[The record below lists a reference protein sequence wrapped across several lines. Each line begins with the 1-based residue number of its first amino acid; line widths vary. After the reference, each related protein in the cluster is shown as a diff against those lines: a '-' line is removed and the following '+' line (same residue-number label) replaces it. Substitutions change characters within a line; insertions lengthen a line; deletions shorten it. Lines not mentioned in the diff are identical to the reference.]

1 MNIKPEM
8 ADSQLPDRLDRR
20 NAQARHDRWAL
31 EMDRALFAAAPA
43 PVRQPGLFAWQSA
56 SESPTPARAVAHDAV
71 RGAAPGQAG
80 SAPAPGADRDT
91 PHRPDDDAGVTDA
104 SPAAAVTPFAA
115 APAAAPATTPD
126 GVQPSSAPVAAGP
139 AAQAMRTAGT
149 AQPQAMSAPA
159 ALPQTGSAGAVAT
172 PGMPPPGMDVTGA
185 ASPQTMV
192 AAAAAA
198 AAANAMAPAED
209 AAVPDAAAHAR
220 VLPAAGGAALFAPL
234 PEESASRAGVPGE
247 DEGGAE
253 TRTGAEPT
261 AESGEDY
268 AERLL
273 HLYEHDGDVQA
284 WIRDAQLQPAQARA
298 VAQALAM
305 QLSVQG
311 TRLAALTINGRDVEL
326 SAEPGRAQP
335 ATGLFEHRF
344 TDAAAAASPD
354 QGDSPA

>member
-43 PVRQPGLFAWQSA
+43 PVRQPGLFAWQSP

-80 SAPAPGADRDT
+80 SALAPGAGRDT

-104 SPAAAVTPFAA
+104 SPAPAVTPF
-115 APAAAPATTPD
+115 AAAPATTPD
-126 GVQPSSAPVAAGP
+126 GVQPSSAPAAAGP
-139 AAQAMRTAGT
+139 AAQAMSTAGT

-159 ALPQTGSAGAVAT
+159 SLPQTGSGSAGAIAT
-172 PGMPPPGMDVTGA
+172 SGMPLPGANVPGA
-185 ASPQTMV
+185 AAPQTTV
-192 AAAAAA
+192 VV
-198 AAANAMAPAED
+198 AAANAMAQAED
-209 AAVPDAAAHAR
+209 AAAPEAEARAR
-220 VLPAAGGAALFAPL
+220 VLPAGSSAALFAPL
-234 PEESASRAGVPGE
+234 PEESASRGGVAGEEEGAGE
-247 DEGGAE
+247 ARTGGAA
-253 TRTGAEPT
+253 TV
-261 AESGEDY
+261 ESGEEY

-305 QLSVQG
+305 QLAVQG
-311 TRLAALTINGRDVEL
+311 TRLATLTINGRDVEL
-326 SAEPGRAQP
+326 SAGPGREHP
-335 ATGLFEHRF
+335 APDLFDHRF
-344 TDAAAAASPD
+344 TDAAASPD